1 MAARVLIVD
10 DDPFNT
16 ALLGDICRS
25 GGFEVAVAGDGE
37 EALERARAEAP
48 DAVLLDLM
56 MPRLDGFGTCLKMK
70 ADPVLRPIPV
80 LIITAVD
87 DVASRLKG
95 LEVGADDYLTKPFR
109 PLDVLGRI
117 KEALHVRSSA
127 DAVPMLPAGVG
138 DFSDLRRDLAGETSR
153 ANRYRRPL
161 CCAVVLPRPSGTPY
175 GLERRRWIAEHAAQ
189 LLVSLRGSD
198 RIYLLGTEEIVVL
211 LPECD
216 GSGIEAALG
225 RIRVALG
232 AEARSFYVGAVG
244 YEGGD
249 PAELVRRGLDT
260 ALGAR

>member
-1 MAARVLIVD
+1 MGARVLIVD

-25 GGFEVAVAGDGE
+25 GGFEVTVAGDGQ
-37 EALERARAEAP
+37 EALERARAETP

-56 MPRLDGFGTCLKMK
+56 MPRLDGFGTCLAFK
-70 ADPVLRPIPV
+70 ADPALAPIPV
-80 LIITAVD
+80 LIMTAVD
-87 DVASRLKG
+87 DVASRLRG

-109 PLDVLGRI
+109 PMEVLGRL
-117 KEALHVRSSA
+117 KEALHVRSSS
-127 DAVPMLPAGVG
+127 DGVPVMPAGVG
-138 DFSDLRRDLAGETSR
+138 DFSDLRRDLSRETSR

-161 CCAVVLPRPSGTPY
+161 CCAVVLPRPSGTPL
-175 GLERRRWIAEHAAQ
+175 GLERRRWIAEHSAQ

-198 RIYLLGTEEIVVL
+198 RVYLLGTEEIVVL

-216 GSGIEAALG
+216 GSGIEPALA

-232 AEARSFYVGAVG
+232 TESRSFHVGAVG

-249 PAELVRRGLDT
+249 PAELVRRGVES
-260 ALGAR
+260 ALGSR